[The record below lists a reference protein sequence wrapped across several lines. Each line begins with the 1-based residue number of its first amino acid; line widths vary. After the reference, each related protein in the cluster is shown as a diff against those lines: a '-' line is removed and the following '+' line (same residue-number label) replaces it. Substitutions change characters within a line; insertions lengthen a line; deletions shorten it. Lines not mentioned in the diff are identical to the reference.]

1 MKMRAAASADDIQG
15 DEMEKLIKG
24 FELFRK
30 VTYPTKQRLFKKLAS
45 AQAPHTLVITCADSR
60 VVPEYFTSSD
70 PGQLFVVRNVG
81 NIVPPYAQFTGG
93 VSAAIEYAV
102 VALGVKDIVICGH
115 SDCGAMKATL
125 NPASVS
131 EMQAVAAWLRH
142 AEVAKHVLDENYQLD
157 NDADRLYALTEEN
170 IISQLDHLRTHPSVA
185 ARIASG
191 KLGIHGWIYDIE
203 TADIR
208 VFDPDERRFVSLEIP
223 GNDDAEKIPAAAPD
237 ELSGSKPRSSTAAS
251 RANGIRAVAYAG
263 GEQ

>member
-1 MKMRAAASADDIQG
+1 
-15 DEMEKLIKG
+15 
-24 FELFRK
+24 
-30 VTYPTKQRLFKKLAS
+30 
-45 AQAPHTLVITCADSR
+45 ADSR

-125 NPASVS
+125 NPASVG
-131 EMQAVAAWLRH
+131 EMHAVAAWLRH
-142 AEVAKHVLDENYQLD
+142 AEVAKHVLDENYQFED
-157 NDADRLYALTEEN
+157 KGDRLYALTEEN
-170 IISQLDHLRTHPSVA
+170 VIAQLDHLRTHPSVA

-208 VFDPDERRFVSLEIP
+208 VFDPDERKFVTLEIP
-223 GNDDAEKIPAAAPD
+223 GDAAAEKIPAAAAD
-237 ELSGSKPRSSTAAS
+237 AVAGSKPRASTAAS

-263 GEQ
+263 TDL

>member
-1 MKMRAAASADDIQG
+1 MD
-15 DEMEKLIKG
+15 KLIKG

-102 VALGVKDIVICGH
+102 VALGVKDIVVCGH

-131 EMQAVAAWLRH
+131 EMHAVAAWLRH
-142 AEVAKHVLDENYQLD
+142 AEVAKHVLDENYQFED
-157 NDADRLYALTEEN
+157 KADRLYALTEEN
-170 IISQLDHLRTHPSVA
+170 VIAQLDHLRTHPSVA

-208 VFDPDERRFVSLEIP
+208 MFDPDERKFVTLEIP
-223 GNDDAEKIPAAAPD
+223 GENTAEESPAAAAD
-237 ELSGSKPRSSTAAS
+237 AVAGSKPRASTAAS

-263 GEQ
+263 TDL

>member
-1 MKMRAAASADDIQG
+1 
-15 DEMEKLIKG
+15 MEKLIKG

-131 EMQAVAAWLRH
+131 EMHAVAAWLRH
-142 AEVAKHVLDENYQLD
+142 AEVARHVLDENYT
-157 NDADRLYALTEEN
+157 ADGGASRLYALTEEN
-170 IISQLDHLRTHPSVA
+170 VIAQLDHLRTHPSVA

-191 KLGIHGWIYDIE
+191 KLAIHGWIYDIE

-208 VFDPDERRFVSLEIP
+208 VFDPDERKFVTLEIP
-223 GNDDAEKIPAAAPD
+223 GEDDEIAALPGAD
-237 ELSGSKPRSSTAAS
+237 SDASGGKQRASTAAS
-251 RANGIRAVAYAG
+251 RANGIRAVAYAREG
-263 GEQ
+263 L